1 MAKGLRIQILG
12 VKEAFDNVKKNF
24 NKISDE
30 IDMEL
35 ADGVQKIVSQAKI
48 NVPANYS
55 RLATSL
61 YFEKVKKYTYEF
73 GSNLDYAA
81 YVEFGTGKFAAEYVP
96 SLDPEWQKF
105 AKTFQTSR
113 PGKLPSSPYL
123 YPATTSGFKNILINL
138 EKIVK
143 KYA

>member
-1 MAKGLRIQILG
+1 MAKNLKLQILG
-12 VKEAFDNVKKNF
+12 IKEAFANVKNNF

-35 ADGVQKIVSQAKI
+35 GNGVQEIILEAKTSL
-48 NVPANYS
+48 PANYS
-55 RLATSL
+55 MLATSL
-61 YFEKVKKYTYEF
+61 YFVKAKKYYYEF
-73 GSNLDYAA
+73 GSNLNYAA
-81 YVEFGTGKFAAEYVP
+81 YVEFGTGKYAAEYVP

-123 YPATTSGFKNILINL
+123 YPATITGFKNILNNL
-138 EKIVK
+138 DKIIK

>member
-1 MAKGLRIQILG
+1 MAKNLKLQILG

-24 NKISDE
+24 NKISNE
-30 IDMEL
+30 IDMEVG
-35 ADGVQKIVSQAKI
+35 DGVQKIILQAKTS
-48 NVPANYS
+48 VPANYS

-61 YFEKVKKYTYEF
+61 YFQKVKKYYYEF

-113 PGKLPSSPYL
+113 PGKLPSTPYL
-123 YPATTSGFKNILINL
+123 YPSTIIGTQNFIKNVNNLIN
-138 EKIVK
+138 